1 MASQLRDGSPALFPC
16 TRFVETWTVLVFS
29 EDHPGEM
36 LLISFIREPEGKD
49 VRLRKRSVILYSKL
63 SKG

>member
-1 MASQLRDGSPALFPC
+1 M
-16 TRFVETWTVLVFS
+16 LVFS

-49 VRLRKRSVILYSKL
+49 VRLRKWLVILYSKL
-63 SKG
+63 FKG